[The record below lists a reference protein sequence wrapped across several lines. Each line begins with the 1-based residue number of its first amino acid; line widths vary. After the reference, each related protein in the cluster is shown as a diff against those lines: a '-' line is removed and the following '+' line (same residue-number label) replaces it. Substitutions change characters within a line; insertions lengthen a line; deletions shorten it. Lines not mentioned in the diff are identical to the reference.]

1 MTGYL
6 HAGYAETLS
15 EFGRPQTLSV
25 SGGHLLVRKITNT
38 SHEDAMGCYPL
49 FCCQDW
55 KRLPD
60 DLETLRDEIVSIA
73 LVTDPFGNFDVED
86 LRRNFPDKMVH
97 FKDHFVIDFSLEG
110 STKISGN
117 HRRNLE
123 KALREVIVERCEPD
137 STVLEDWVILYDVL
151 IKRHKISGLT
161 AFSRGS
167 FEKLFNVPGMDI
179 FRAVHQGETVG
190 MTLWLK
196 HGEVS
201 YYHLGAYSERGYEL
215 GASFPI
221 FNTAIDHFRSQGLG
235 RLNLGAGAGIGA
247 KQQDGLS
254 RFKQG
259 WANTTLP
266 VYFCGR
272 IFDRN
277 RYEQVMNETGMAAN
291 DFFPAYRFG
300 EFQSREA

>member
-6 HAGYAETLS
+6 HPKYAETLS
-15 EFGRPQTLSV
+15 EFGTPKFLAH
-25 SGGHLLVRKITNT
+25 SGGHMLVRKIAKTDY
-38 SHEDAMGCYPL
+38 EDAIGCYPL

-55 KRLPD
+55 ERLPD
-60 DLETLRDEIVSIA
+60 DLEKLRDESVSVA

-86 LRRNFPDKMVH
+86 LRRNFPEKMFH

-123 KALREVIVERCEPD
+123 KASREVKVERCEPD
-137 STVLEDWVILYDVL
+137 STILEEWVNLYDVL

-161 AFSRGS
+161 AFSRGA
-167 FEKLFNVPGMDI
+167 FLTLFGLPGLDI
-179 FRAVHQGETVG
+179 FRAINQGKTVG
-190 MTLWLK
+190 MTLWLT
-196 HGEVS
+196 HGNVS
-201 YYHLGAYSERGYEL
+201 YYHLGAYSKKGYEL

-221 FNTAIDHFRSQGLG
+221 FSTAIEYFRSKGLQALG
-235 RLNLGAGAGIGA
+235 LGAGAGVGA

-259 WANTTLP
+259 WSNTTLP

-272 IFDRN
+272 IFDRD
-277 RYEQVMNETGMAAN
+277 RYAKAMNATGVVAN
-291 DFFPAYRFG
+291 NFFPEYRFG